1 MLRAAPGSWSR
12 ASQNKNEQEGEARF
26 IDVAA
31 EKAPQLKGRNLHIK
45 VVSNRINKHKPPLR
59 HLSPPAQRQVAA
71 QTRDAPRRGRDLEN
85 QQPPNCSLAP
95 ARESTAREK
104 RCLSSWNTK
113 HSLLV
118 RGRDTS
124 SRPQG

>member
-85 QQPPNCSLAP
+85 QQPPQLLISP
-95 ARESTAREK
+95 SAR
-104 RCLSSWNTK
+104 K
-113 HSLLV
+113 HSKGETLLV
-118 RGRDTS
+118 
-124 SRPQG
+124 